1 MPAEAAPAGLDDEAR
16 RPLPHLTP
24 VLVVDDGEAEQLFRA
39 ARAGLAMLS
48 LQLRSLP
55 TPEPVGPAEGDPTDP
70 GPAEVLLRTSLEQ
83 SVEGR
88 RIELR
93 DELEQVRADAAAHV
107 AAARHE
113 AASIVAGATEA
124 TLQVLLGGA
133 RPATPAPTL
142 RVVTDEPPRR
152 SPLQT
157 LAEAEPA
164 ESSLPETEAPRAPAE
179 RARAAHPASNL
190 GGAALEGS
198 VTRAVSAALAE
209 VFAAGQAA
217 LAPPTASS
225 PAPLPTA
232 APTAPVPAVPSP
244 AAEPVPAA
252 TTAAAPRSGLRRFLY
267 ADVLLPMVA
276 VLIVLVILLA
286 WVG

>member
-1 MPAEAAPAGLDDEAR
+1 MSADSAPAGPDELER
-16 RPLPHLTP
+16 RPLPHLSP
-24 VLVVDDGEAEQLFRA
+24 VQVLDEEKAEDLVRA
-39 ARAGLAMLS
+39 ARAGLALLS

-55 TPEPVGPAEGDPTDP
+55 TPAPAGADERDPADA
-70 GPAEVLLRTSLEQ
+70 GAAEVLLRTSLERT
-83 SVEGR
+83 VDVR

-113 AASIVAGATEA
+113 AATIVADATDA
-124 TLQVLLGGA
+124 TLQVLLQGVRPVSPGA
-133 RPATPAPTL
+133 NL
-142 RVVTDEPPRR
+142 RVVTDDHAGR
-152 SPLQT
+152 SPVPT
-157 LAEAEPA
+157 VDEEEPA
-164 ESSLPETEAPRAPAE
+164 PEPEE
-179 RARAAHPASNL
+179 RVRGGHPASGF

-217 LAPPTASS
+217 VALHGAPTPASTSWTVDVAPPPVPGPSS
-225 PAPLPTA
+225 PA
-232 APTAPVPAVPSP
+232 
-244 AAEPVPAA
+244 EP
-252 TTAAAPRSGLRRFLY
+252 AAAPATASRLRRFLY
-267 ADVLLPMVA
+267 VDVVLPMIA